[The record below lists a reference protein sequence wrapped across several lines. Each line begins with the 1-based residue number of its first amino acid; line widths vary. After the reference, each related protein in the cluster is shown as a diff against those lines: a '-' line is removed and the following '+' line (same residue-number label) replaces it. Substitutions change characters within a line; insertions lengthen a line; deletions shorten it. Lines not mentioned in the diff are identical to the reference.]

1 MYNMACGSSD
11 PSLLTSQGAKPVVM
25 QLCEQASAAA
35 VRLSMTT
42 TETQP
47 SIYIS
52 FQKLP
57 GPRTALQYVVQ
68 LE

>member
-11 PSLLTSQGAKPVVM
+11 PSLLTSQGAKPVVL

-42 TETQP
+42 TERNP
-47 SIYIS
+47 AFILP
-52 FQKLP
+52 FQNLP